1 MGDGAPAGGAISNM
15 TPRGE
20 LEEGWKLNRL
30 LEEAKELEV
39 LISLPELFKLSHLL
53 YCITYC

>member
-20 LEEGWKLNRL
+20 LEEDWKLKRV
-30 LEEAKELEV
+30 LEEGKGAGGV
-39 LISLPELFKLSHLL
+39 NLFA
-53 YCITYC
+53 